1 MLQAWLSDN
10 PSTI

>member
-10 PSTI
+10 PTTI